1 MEEIAMIQARQIPLR
16 MVAGSFFRIRGGS
29 IWRLEVI
36 DGRRWTVRRLNG
48 VALDE
53 PISTPSDFECWPIA
67 ALEVRE
73 LVLGTLLNHALETE
87 EGSRDGEL
95 NGNDIS
101 GACSY
106 SPSHV
111 VRKKSFRRKFIFQKE
126 WITPLIETWS
136 AELIGEFFIRLET
149 LGGYYAARWESFTH
163 PDYHWSSPAL
173 SSRSK
178 ADERVPERKYIQGS
192 LPDEKKYRDA
202 SRFAIIVPHLR
213 LLGDRV
219 VLIKIKTK
227 AANRAVRHAA
237 SIALRLC
244 RC

>member
-1 MEEIAMIQARQIPLR
+1 MNQLVHQAI
-16 MVAGSFFRIRGGS
+16 
-29 IWRLEVI
+29 
-36 DGRRWTVRRLNG
+36 LN
-48 VALDE
+48 V
-53 PISTPSDFECWPIA
+53 WPIA

-244 RC
+244 RCYEFEQGMQTDVLGIAKLAIPSFSFFKKHHENIYTTQPVLTLAS